1 MIGEALDVVAGVL
14 NILAEAAEG
23 AAAAT
28 EKSGGQEKEADM
40 ACVCFHIYEGC
51 CVGGLGSDPLGGSG
65 TGGDGGGVLAVGG
78 EQVVG

>member
-1 MIGEALDVVAGVL
+1 VVAGVL

-28 EKSGGQEKEADM
+28 EKSGAKRRRQIWRVFVFIFMRG
-40 ACVCFHIYEGC
+40 V
-51 CVGGLGSDPLGGSG
+51 VWGGLGSDPLGGSG